1 MAALQ
6 RLILVRHGETEGESS
21 IRYHGRNDVAL
32 SETGRAQMQVAAR
45 EIDLAVVDRVVGSS
59 LLRARESAQIVA
71 PGFEVVLED
80 DLREVHFGRWEGL
93 TAGEIKDQD
102 PEIFARWQKSLS
114 GFDYPEG
121 ERRADFLA
129 RVRSG
134 IERSLPS
141 PGEAETVLVVAHK
154 GVIRVAVAHLSG
166 KELADG
172 EPPLG
177 SVRILERQE
186 PGAWQRTR

>member
-1 MAALQ
+1 M
-6 RLILVRHGETEGESS
+6 
-21 IRYHGRNDVAL
+21 
-32 SETGRAQMQVAAR
+32 
-45 EIDLAVVDRVVGSS
+45 S
-59 LLRARESAQIVA
+59 L
-71 PGFEVVLED
+71 LED

-93 TAGEIKDQD
+93 TAGEIKHLD
-102 PEIFARWQKSLS
+102 PELFARWQKSLS

-134 IERSLPS
+134 IERNLPL
-141 PGEAETVLVVAHK
+141 PREAETVLVVAHK

-177 SVRILERQE
+177 SVRILERQ
-186 PGAWQRTR
+186 GSAAWQRTR